1 MAINVY
7 SGVNGSGKSYEVVQ
21 GPLLDAVASGR
32 RVVTNVDG
40 INEALI
46 HEFLVGK
53 GRGDGSTFGP
63 VVHVRTDDFL
73 ESAFFPVEHESSEG
87 ATVTPGF
94 VQPGDLVVVDEA
106 WKLWNQDK
114 KISDEHMAFFR
125 MHRHFTH
132 PHTGVACDVV
142 LMVQDIGDLH
152 RKVKSVVELSFRMH
166 KLKSLGLSSGYR
178 VEQYEGWKQNG
189 RTRVA
194 TYVRKYSK
202 QVFPLYKS
210 YAGAGGKE
218 AVVDKRQNILNNKR
232 LWALVTVFVV
242 TPIVA
247 GWFIYAFFHRVSHK
261 PASGAMSPVLASS
274 PAVSA
279 LGAAG
284 TSGAAVGG
292 SKASFSE
299 YWRIVGSY
307 SGPGRAWVVL
317 ADSSGRL
324 RMESPSMF
332 QNTGVV
338 RVGTVDGE
346 QVSTFSGAKPSGGGA
361 GVAVSGAGAALG
373 GVTK

>member
-7 SGVNGSGKSYEVVQ
+7 CGVMGSGKSYEVVQ
-21 GPLLDAVASGR
+21 GPLLDAIASGR

-46 HEFLVGK
+46 HEFLVDK
-53 GRGDGSTFGP
+53 GRGDGSAFGP

-73 ESAFFPVEHESSEG
+73 EPAFFPVEHESAEG
-87 ATVTPGF
+87 AIVTPGF

-106 WKLWNQDK
+106 WKLWNSDK

-132 PHTGVACDVV
+132 PQTGVACDVV
-142 LMVQDIGDLH
+142 LMVQDIVDLH

-202 QVFPLYKS
+202 RIFPLYKS

-218 AVVDKRQNILNNKR
+218 VVVDKRQNILNNKR
-232 LWALVTVFVV
+232 LWALVAVLVV
-242 TPIVA
+242 TPVVA

-261 PASGAMSPVLASS
+261 PAAGSAVPAAASL
-274 PAVSA
+274 PAV
-279 LGAAG
+279 GATGA
-284 TSGAAVGG
+284 SGAAVGG
-292 SKASFSE
+292 SKPSFSE
-299 YWRIVGSY
+299 NWRIVGSY

-346 QVSTFSGAKPSGGGA
+346 AVTTFSGAKPSSGGA
-361 GVAVSGAGAALG
+361 GSAVSGGLV
-373 GVTK
+373 GVAK

>member
-7 SGVNGSGKSYEVVQ
+7 SGVMGSGKSYEVVQ
-21 GPLLDAVASGR
+21 GPLLDAIASGR

-40 INEALI
+40 INEDRI
-46 HEFLVGK
+46 HEFLVSK
-53 GRGDGSTFGP
+53 GRGDGTAFGS
-63 VVHVRTDDFL
+63 VVHVRTDEFL
-73 ESAFFPVEHESSEG
+73 QPAFFPLEHESSEG

-106 WKLWNQDK
+106 WKLWNSDK

-132 PHTGVACDVV
+132 AQTGVACDVV

-152 RKVKSVVELSFRMH
+152 RKVKPVVELSFRMH

-202 QVFPLYKS
+202 QIFPLYKS

-232 LWALVTVFVV
+232 LWALVAVLVV
-242 TPIVA
+242 TPVVA
-247 GWFIYAFFHRVSHK
+247 VWFIYAFFHRVSHK
-261 PASGAMSPVLASS
+261 PTAGAAVPAVASS
-274 PAVSA
+274 PAVGT
-279 LGAAG
+279 GAARA
-284 TSGAAVGG
+284 SGAAVGG
-292 SKASFSE
+292 SKPSFSE
-299 YWRIVGSY
+299 DWRIVGSY
-307 SGPGRAWVVL
+307 TAPGRSWVVL
-317 ADSSGRL
+317 ADSAGRL

-338 RVGTVDGE
+338 RMGMIDGE
-346 QVSTFSGAKPSGGGA
+346 AVTTFSGTKPSNLGTGG
-361 GVAVSGAGAALG
+361 AVSGGLV
-373 GVTK
+373 GVAK